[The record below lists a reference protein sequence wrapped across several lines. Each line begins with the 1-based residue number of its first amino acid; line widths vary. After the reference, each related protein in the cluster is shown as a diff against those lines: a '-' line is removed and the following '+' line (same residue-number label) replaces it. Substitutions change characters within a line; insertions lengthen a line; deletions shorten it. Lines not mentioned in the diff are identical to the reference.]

1 MQEKRRWIVL
11 AVSWL
16 LFGSL
21 VFAWYAM
28 GTLAPVL
35 MELYKVDQTAY
46 SLAFTLPWL
55 VAGILAFPAG
65 ILADKIG
72 IRVTATMGA
81 IITALGTFLKGFS
94 IDYASLILAQT
105 LVGIGLGATLVNL
118 PKIISAWFP
127 PKQIGLATGIYMTAL
142 MIWLS
147 LGLTFAPYFRDWSEI
162 NFVGGLLIVIS
173 LIIFAFFVRDSPENV
188 EIPKANV
195 IEGAKKSLTN
205 KAIWATAIGTFVA
218 MAGMVPFQA
227 LFTTGALE
235 KGIDIATSGA
245 IVAMITWSGWIGSLI
260 FPMISA
266 KTGKIKLYISLL
278 SLSFSVLVFTGWI
291 IGDVLTLWITITLAG
306 FLAGGVIPHWMAV
319 PAYLPAVDTKMKAE
333 WVGGSAGL
341 INTFL
346 CLGAFLSTPFIIA
359 PIAVS
364 QGFTVAFGVS
374 ALFFA
379 TQGLFAF
386 LIPEPPKG

>member
-1 MQEKRRWIVL
+1 MQERRRWIVL

-35 MELYKVDQTAY
+35 MELYRVDQTTY

-65 ILADKIG
+65 MLADKIG
-72 IRVTATMGA
+72 IRITATMGA
-81 IITALGTFLKGFS
+81 VITALGTFLKGFS
-94 IDYASLILAQT
+94 TDYTSLIIAQI

-127 PKQIGLATGIYMTAL
+127 PKQIGFATGIYMTAL

-147 LGLTFAPYFRDWSEI
+147 LGLTFAPYFQSWSEI
-162 NFVGGLLIVIS
+162 NFVGGLLIVVA
-173 LIIFAFFVRDSPENV
+173 LVIFALIVRDAPEGV
-188 EIPKANV
+188 TIPKANV
-195 IEGAKKSLTN
+195 IEGAKRALSN
-205 KAIWATAIGTFVA
+205 KAIWATALGTFVA
-218 MAGMVPFQA
+218 LAGMVPFQA

-235 KGIDIATSGA
+235 RGIDIATAGA
-245 IVAMITWSGWIGSLI
+245 IVAMITWSGWIGSLL

-266 KTGKIKLYISLL
+266 RTGKVRLYISLL
-278 SLSFSVLVFTGWI
+278 SLSFSVLVFAGWI
-291 IGDVLTLWITITLAG
+291 IGDVPILWFTITLAG

-319 PAYLPAVDTKMKAE
+319 PAYLPAVDTKMRPE

-364 QGFTVAFGVS
+364 YGFTVAFGVS

-379 TQGLFAF
+379 IQGLFAF